1 VTREAALLGRWTE
14 RLRAHPPRRI
24 AFTDAT
30 DDRVLSAVARLH
42 EEGALVP
49 VLIGAR
55 DDVLATAARN
65 ALDLGDVETID
76 PRLVADD
83 ERLVRRLT
91 IAMQGRTP
99 IPMDDLAVDPLYAG
113 VLLLD
118 AGRVDGCVSGA
129 ARTSGDV
136 IRAGIRVVGL
146 GRDASTVNS
155 CFLLVLPDGRP
166 VAYGDCA
173 VIPEPNAEEL
183 AQIAI
188 STAGTYRLLAES
200 EPVIA
205 LLSFSTKGSADTTSS
220 ERVRLAAAEVRR
232 IDGELVIDGELQFDA
247 AVSPR
252 VAEIKAPGSA
262 AAGRANVFVFPNLDA
277 GNIAYKVTQYFAEAA
292 AFGPLLQGMA
302 KPLNDLSRGCV
313 ADDVVAVAKITALQA
328 LGRRLAA

>member
-1 VTREAALLGRWTE
+1 MREAALLGRWTD

-30 DDRVLSAVARLH
+30 DARVLSAVARLG
-42 EEGALVP
+42 EEGALIP
-49 VLIGAR
+49 VLVGEPGTVA
-55 DDVLATAARN
+55 DAASGCD
-65 ALDLGDVETID
+65 ADLGDVEIVD
-76 PRLVADD
+76 PASVAGDD
-83 ERLVRRLT
+83 RLVRRLT
-91 IAMQGRTP
+91 IAMAGRTS
-99 IPMDDLAVDPLYAG
+99 IPMADLAADPLYAG
-113 VLLLD
+113 ALLLD

-129 ARTSGDV
+129 ARTSAGV
-136 IRAGIRVVGL
+136 IRAGIRIVGL
-146 GRDASTVNS
+146 GRDASAVNS

-188 STAGTYRLLAES
+188 STAATYRLLAEDD
-200 EPVIA
+200 PVVA

-220 ERVRLAAAEVRR
+220 ERVRLAADEVRR
-232 IDGELVIDGELQFDA
+232 MDPELRVDGELQFDA

-252 VAEIKAPGSA
+252 VADIKAPGSS

-277 GNIAYKVTQYFAEAA
+277 GNIAYKVTQYYAEAA

-328 LGRRLAA
+328 LGRRLTG

>member
-1 VTREAALLGRWTE
+1 MREAALLGRWTD

-30 DDRVLSAVARLH
+30 DARVLSAVARLG
-42 EEGALVP
+42 EEGALIP
-49 VLIGAR
+49 VLVGEPGAVA
-55 DDVLATAARN
+55 DAASGCD
-65 ALDLGDVETID
+65 ADLGDVEIVD
-76 PRLVADD
+76 PASVAGDD
-83 ERLVRRLT
+83 RLVRRLT
-91 IAMQGRTP
+91 IAMAGRTS
-99 IPMDDLAVDPLYAG
+99 IPMADLAADPLYAG
-113 VLLLD
+113 ALLLD

-129 ARTSGDV
+129 ARTSAGV
-136 IRAGIRVVGL
+136 IRAGIRIVGL
-146 GRDASTVNS
+146 GRDASAVNS

-188 STAGTYRLLAES
+188 STAATYRLLAEDD
-200 EPVIA
+200 PVVA

-220 ERVRLAAAEVRR
+220 ERVRLAADEVRR
-232 IDGELVIDGELQFDA
+232 MDPELRVDGELQFDA

-252 VAEIKAPGSA
+252 VADIKAPGSS

-277 GNIAYKVTQYFAEAA
+277 GNIAYKVTQYYAEAA

-328 LGRRLAA
+328 LGRRLTG